1 MFWNCLKYDLIVSW
15 MRFYTS
21 IDRLRPLICSCLTQ
35 ATVLLNR
42 ACVHSS
48 RVWRCNYISR
58 MSQTVFYK
66 FKVYFKCQI
75 NATHAW
81 KFRQFNLSL
90 ESQFWFMLISLCLF
104 WPPIL
109 CSQQLK
115 LNGNDLFVHLFFS
128 CWWSAFRNILFIV
141 HRSCVCWASGCCW
154 DKLSQR
160 DRKNKKK
167 TVLVFQ
173 TFMWRIRRR
182 RVNTGI
188 LFYWNYS
195 RCTVNSSPGDLKVRS
210 WRGSKAPQL
219 NGIIYFQ
226 YNYSIK
232 NTVTVW
238 DYFVHGFH
246 TFSLRAVA
254 FFH

>member
-1 MFWNCLKYDLIVSW
+1 
-15 MRFYTS
+15 
-21 IDRLRPLICSCLTQ
+21 
-35 ATVLLNR
+35 
-42 ACVHSS
+42 
-48 RVWRCNYISR
+48 
-58 MSQTVFYK
+58 
-66 FKVYFKCQI
+66 
-75 NATHAW
+75 
-81 KFRQFNLSL
+81 
-90 ESQFWFMLISLCLF
+90 MLISLCLF

-128 CWWSAFRNILFIV
+128 CWWAAFRNILFIV

-188 LFYWNYS
+188 LFYWNHS
-195 RCTVNSSPGDLKVRS
+195 RRTVNSSPGDLKVRS

-246 TFSLRAVA
+246 TSQQVSAWERWLFFINICGWNWFHFRVTRTIIIISASICQLASFSQTRNVLIKLQTGYAELQETWNHSITA
-254 FFH
+254 AISTI